1 MHTVIKH
8 TVRMYHFLASVD
20 SLAFKGSF
28 YLNDEIKTSGL
39 QRKKLKPI
47 GDTEKKDR

>member
-8 TVRMYHFLASVD
+8 TVCIYNFLAPVD

-47 GDTEKKDR
+47 GDMEKDR